1 MNKIKQIEYAF
12 EIERASYRR
21 TIDILK
27 DELQHTRRDD
37 GLEERYELAKDKV
50 NELLATNE
58 NLQVMNEQL
67 KAELEQCGKKLSAT
81 QYKEYKRLKQKEY
94 TERWKKKKAKA
105 SK

>member
-12 EIERASYRR
+12 EIERASYLR
-21 TIDILK
+21 TIETLRS
-27 DELQHTRRDD
+27 ELRHTCRND

-50 NELLATNE
+50 NELLAADE